1 MVYSFEAKRKFEALL
16 EEFQPDIIHINNVHR
31 QLTLSILDA
40 PYLKKHR
47 VPVVYTAHDYILL
60 CPAYTMVDGSGKVA
74 TIALTVTSSM
84 R

>member
-1 MVYSFEAKRKFEALL
+1 MKEAATLVYSFEAKRKFEALL

-47 VPVVYTAHDYILL
+47 VPVVYTAHDYIQIGRASCRERVYVL
-60 CPAYTMVDGSGKVA
+60 V
-74 TIALTVTSSM
+74 
-84 R
+84 

>member
-60 CPAYTMVDGSGKVA
+60 CPAYTMVDGSGKV
-74 TIALTVTSSM
+74 L
-84 R
+84 RRLP